1 MSISSYILSHFVNF
15 PEKIAIIH
23 NEKKISY
30 KDLWKRS
37 LYIASQLNIQKGDVV
52 LQVLEKGI
60 EMIIG
65 IISISI
71 KGGVYCP
78 FHPKDPLQRLQFIQE
93 ITNSLVILTTH
104 EHLDFVHNI
113 KNISQVYS
121 ISLNETS
128 FKDNEEETY
137 KLREQV
143 LSMDCV
149 SYLPED
155 LVYLIS
161 TSGTTGNPKLVSI
174 SQSSLT
180 NLSKGLQTTLGW
192 NSSDRILQLARCSF
206 DAQIPEIYTALELGS
221 TIISISPHWVF
232 DTRYLIDSIIK
243 QEVTILFMVP
253 SLITSF
259 VKVTK
264 RRAKDS
270 FLPHIR
276 SLITGGEAM
285 VRDIVNQLSEVVD
298 KNAIIIAYGP
308 TECTVFSTFFSFKDK
323 ELEEYKEYPH
333 FPLGSPL
340 PNYKCG
346 IFDEEENQVPLGTIG
361 EIYISG
367 KGLMYGYY
375 NNSEITNKAFTYIH
389 GEKWY
394 KTGDLGREIN
404 NNVYYHEG
412 RKDFQ
417 IKLNGQ
423 RLELGE
429 IESVIRNVHP
439 DITNIVV
446 IKKVVLNS
454 DELIAYIESHN
465 KELIVKCK
473 EVCKQHLS
481 SYMVPKYIIQ
491 LESFPLTV
499 NGKIDRKALPDPEII
514 F

>member
-1 MSISSYILSHFVNF
+1 MCSLASYVFNHSISS
-15 PEKIAIIH
+15 PQKIAISH
-23 NEKKISY
+23 NQISISY
-30 KDLWKRS
+30 EELWKRS
-37 LYIASQLNIQKGDVV
+37 LYVASQLIIQKGDVV
-52 LQVLEKGI
+52 LQVLERGI
-60 EMIIG
+60 EMVIG
-65 IISISI
+65 IIAISI

-93 ITNSLVILTTH
+93 TTNSFIILTTS
-104 EHLDFVHNI
+104 EHLEFVQNI
-113 KNISQVYS
+113 KNISHVYS
-121 ISLNETS
+121 ISLEKN
-128 FKDNEEETY
+128 DLLGEE
-137 KLREQV
+137 V
-143 LSMDCV
+143 LSMNCEN
-149 SYLPED
+149 YLPED

-206 DAQIPEIYTALELGS
+206 DAQIPEIYTALEIGS

-243 QEVTILFMVP
+243 QKVTVLFMVP
-253 SLITSF
+253 SLIPSF
-259 VKVTK
+259 VKVAK

-285 VRDIVNQLSEVVD
+285 VKDVVNQLSEVVD
-298 KNAIIIAYGP
+298 KNAIMIAYGP
-308 TECTVFSTFFSFKDK
+308 TECTVFSTFFPFKDQ
-323 ELEEYKEYPH
+323 ELEEYKDYPH

-340 PNYKCG
+340 PQYKCG

-367 KGLMYGYY
+367 NGLMSGYY
-375 NNSEITNKAFTYIH
+375 NNQEMTNKAFAFIN

-394 KTGDLGREIN
+394 KTGDLGREIKD
-404 NNVYYHEG
+404 NVYYHEG

-429 IESVIRNVHP
+429 IESVIRNVHHN
-439 DITNIVV
+439 ITNIVV
-446 IKKVVLNS
+446 VKKVVLNS
-454 DELIAYIESHN
+454 DELVAYIETDD

-473 EVCKQHLS
+473 EACKQHLS
-481 SYMVPKYIIQ
+481 SYMVPKYIVQ
-491 LESFPLTV
+491 LDSFPLTV
-499 NGKIDRKALPDPEII
+499 NGKVDRKALPDPEIT